1 VLVVVTDEIA
11 RKRKGT
17 PLMRAS
23 FAGLSRTVA
32 CAAAFVAGVAF
43 MPFGKAAPLSPA
55 LIYGVTVD
63 NDIKRFDTQDQSF
76 SFVATSLS
84 TGVKA
89 NGFATDRIRNHL
101 FYFGSNGDL
110 YYYTTTDGSAGT
122 VAPASTFGNVTDFPP
137 EDASFYNGAF
147 WYIGKGDNY
156 NNKLYQVPM
165 TYTGNV
171 PSFSGTPTEYQL
183 SASGS
188 TTGMAFG
195 DIAIHRDTGI
205 LYGSTTPGSG
215 GLFFTLDM
223 NSISSG
229 TTNPLNVIT
238 TGNPI
243 SLQLAFSED
252 FSTLYGQE
260 YRFDS
265 NDPTNPAL
273 TSGVWYTVDTTSGTY
288 NSISV
293 TTSPG
298 MRDLAGVAAVPEPG
312 TFLLATVGFAVALAW
327 NRKPVLKAARST

>member
-1 VLVVVTDEIA
+1 MCRPFA
-11 RKRKGT
+11 RSAW
-17 PLMRAS
+17 PVICAVALM
-23 FAGLSRTVA
+23 AGL
-32 CAAAFVAGVAF
+32 AF
-43 MPFGKAAPLSPA
+43 MPSAGASALSPA
-55 LIYGVTVD
+55 IIYGVTVD

-147 WYIGKGDNY
+147 WFIGKGDNY
-156 NNKLYQVPM
+156 NNKLYQVPI

-171 PSFSGTPTEYQL
+171 PSFSGTPTSYQL

-223 NSISSG
+223 NSINSG
-229 TTNPLNVIT
+229 TTNPVNVIT
-238 TGNPI
+238 SGNPI

-312 TFLLATVGFAVALAW
+312 TFLLATVGFAVALAL
-327 NRKPVLKAARST
+327 NRKPILKAARST

>member
-1 VLVVVTDEIA
+1 
-11 RKRKGT
+11 
-17 PLMRAS
+17 MRAS
-23 FAGLSRTVA
+23 FACLSRTIA
-32 CAAAFVAGVAF
+32 CAATFVAGVAF
-43 MPFGKAAPLSPA
+43 MPFGKADPLSPA
-55 LIYGVTVD
+55 LIYGVSVD
-63 NDIKRFDTQDQSF
+63 NDIRLFDAQAQSF

-137 EDASFYNGAF
+137 EDAGFYNGAF

-205 LYGSTTPGSG
+205 LY
-215 GLFFTLDM
+215 
-223 NSISSG
+223 
-229 TTNPLNVIT
+229 
-238 TGNPI
+238 
-243 SLQLAFSED
+243 
-252 FSTLYGQE
+252 
-260 YRFDS
+260 
-265 NDPTNPAL
+265 
-273 TSGVWYTVDTTSGTY
+273 
-288 NSISV
+288 
-293 TTSPG
+293 
-298 MRDLAGVAAVPEPG
+298 
-312 TFLLATVGFAVALAW
+312 
-327 NRKPVLKAARST
+327 

>member
-1 VLVVVTDEIA
+1 MVIADEIA
-11 RKRKGT
+11 LKKKGT

-23 FAGLSRTVA
+23 FACLSRTVA
-32 CAAAFVAGVAF
+32 YAAAFVAGVAF
-43 MPFGKAAPLSPA
+43 MPFGKASPLSPA
-55 LIYGVTVD
+55 IIYGVTVD

-76 SFVATSLS
+76 SYVATSLS

-89 NGFATDRIRNHL
+89 NGFSTDRIRNNL

-110 YYYTTTDGSAGT
+110 YYYNTTTGGAGT
-122 VAPASTFGNVTDFPP
+122 VASASTFGNVTDFPP
-137 EDASFYNGAF
+137 EDAGFYNGAI

-156 NNKLYQVPM
+156 NNKLYQVPI
-165 TYTGNV
+165 TYTGDV
-171 PSFSGTPTEYQL
+171 PSFSGTPAEYQL
-183 SASGS
+183 SATGS
-188 TTGMAFG
+188 TSGMAFG

-223 NSISSG
+223 NTLSSG
-229 TTNPLNVIT
+229 TTNPVNVIT
-238 TGNPI
+238 SGNPI

>member
-1 VLVVVTDEIA
+1 MSGLRHALAARAQPGELPAQRRRPVVRHVLLGRSGRRPQCAGRDRGGGAWRGGRHGIGAPTPWPHALARSGDAVGGAGAARPDRRLVLVVVDVL
-11 RKRKGT
+11 G
-17 PLMRAS
+17 
-23 FAGLSRTVA
+23 G
-32 CAAAFVAGVAF
+32 
-43 MPFGKAAPLSPA
+43 
-55 LIYGVTVD
+55 
-63 NDIKRFDTQDQSF
+63 
-76 SFVATSLS
+76 
-84 TGVKA
+84 
-89 NGFATDRIRNHL
+89 
-101 FYFGSNGDL
+101 
-110 YYYTTTDGSAGT
+110 AGT
-122 VAPASTFGNVTDFPP
+122 VAPASTFGNAADFPP
-137 EDASFYNGAF
+137 EDAGFHNGSF
-147 WYIGKGDNY
+147 WYIGKGDDFD
-156 NNKLYQVPM
+156 NKLYQVPI

-171 PSFSGTPTEYQL
+171 PSFSGTPTAYQL

-188 TTGMAFG
+188 TSGMAFG

-223 NSISSG
+223 NTLNTSA
-229 TTNPLNVIT
+229 TNPVNVIT
-238 TGNPI
+238 SGNPI

-260 YRFDS
+260 YRFDP

-273 TSGVWYTVDTTSGTY
+273 TSGAWYTVDTTSGTY

>member
-1 VLVVVTDEIA
+1 MLVVIAEEIVL
-11 RKRKGT
+11 KKQGT

-23 FAGLSRTVA
+23 FTCLPRTFASVA
-32 CAAAFVAGVAF
+32 ALVMGVAVMPWAAASN
-43 MPFGKAAPLSPA
+43 LSPGV
-55 LIYGVTVD
+55 IYGVTVD

-89 NGFATDRIRNHL
+89 NGFATDRIRNNL

-110 YYYTTTDGSAGT
+110 YYYNTATGSAGT

-137 EDASFYNGAF
+137 EDAGFYNGAM

-156 NNKLYQVPM
+156 NNQLYQVPI

-171 PSFSGTPTEYQL
+171 PSFSGTPTSYQL

-188 TTGMAFG
+188 TAGMAFG

-205 LYGSTTPGSG
+205 LYGSTTPASG

-223 NSISSG
+223 NTLSSS
-229 TTNPLNVIT
+229 TTNPVNVIT
-238 TGNPI
+238 SGNAI

-252 FSTLYGQE
+252 FSTLYGQQ
-260 YRFDS
+260 YLFDVK
-265 NDPTNPAL
+265 DPTNPAL
-273 TSGVWYTVDTTSGTY
+273 TSGAWYTVDTTSGTY
-288 NSISV
+288 NSLSIV
-293 TTSPG
+293 TSPG

>member
-1 VLVVVTDEIA
+1 MSSAEA
-11 RKRKGT
+11 S
-17 PLMRAS
+17 PL
-23 FAGLSRTVA
+23 
-32 CAAAFVAGVAF
+32 
-43 MPFGKAAPLSPA
+43 APA
-55 LIYGVTVD
+55 MIYGVTVD

-89 NGFATDRIRNHL
+89 NGFATDRTKNQL

-110 YYYTTTDGSAGT
+110 YYYTTTTGSAGT
-122 VAPASTFGNVTDFPP
+122 VAPASTFGNVADFPP
-137 EDASFYNGAF
+137 EDAGFYNGSF

-156 NNKLYQVPM
+156 NNKLYQVPIS
-165 TYTGNV
+165 YAGDV

-188 TTGMAFG
+188 TSGMAFG
-195 DIAIHRDTGI
+195 DISIQWNTGI

-215 GLFFTLDM
+215 GLFFSLDM
-223 NSISSG
+223 NSLNQSG
-229 TTNPLNVIT
+229 TNAVNVIT
-238 TGNPI
+238 SGNPI

-260 YRFDS
+260 YRFDPT
-265 NDPTNPAL
+265 DPTNPAK

-327 NRKPVLKAARST
+327 NRKPIRKAARST